1 MAKKLILSEFKYSK
15 KTLKVK
21 KPLVWKVQENPK
33 PPSVAEQ
40 RIIDCLSTTGL
51 TFYREVIFNGMLTR
65 KESYFRF
72 DFWIPKYRLLLEYDG
87 EHHLQPG
94 NKAKDLYKDN
104 FALWNNLKLHRFN
117 KQHWSNLETEVL
129 NTLQEVIRLS
139 ERNATYIKPS

>member
-1 MAKKLILSEFKYSK
+1 MNVYNLGKRSK
-15 KTLKVK
+15 QREKRLGGLT
-21 KPLVWKVQENPK
+21 WYVQDNPNE
-33 PPSVAEQ
+33 PSPAEQ
-40 RIIDCLSTTGL
+40 RIINCLNTTDI
-51 TFYREVIFNGMLTR
+51 TFYREVTFNKLLTR
-65 KESYFRF
+65 KENYLRF

-87 EHHLQPG
+87 EHHLQPE

-117 KQHWSNLETEVL
+117 KQHWPNLETEVL